1 MIKIMG
7 FMIKGGI
14 QKKNS
19 PSPFLNGN
27 EPKTK
32 VKNMY

>member
-1 MIKIMG
+1 
-7 FMIKGGI
+7 MIKGVI

-19 PSPFLNGN
+19 PSPFFNGN

-32 VKNMY
+32 VKKMY